1 MTQSGLSSKVALSD
15 FDIFSQFL
23 EKACGIVL
31 GKNKEYLVKSRLRKI
46 LNDNK
51 IDTLA
56 ELVKI
61 IERNPRDN
69 LRGKVIDAMTTN
81 ETLWFR
87 DNYPFEVFKKTILP
101 ELCKRYPNQRLRLWS
116 AACSSG
122 QEPYSISMA
131 TDEFERTSLGQLK
144 AGLQIIATDLS
155 NKVLAECRQGEYDSL
170 ALGRGLSEER
180 LKRYFNELQGKRW
193 EVKPEVKKRIE
204 FKELN
209 LQESYASLGKFDVV
223 FCRNVLIYFSAE
235 FKRDILTRIHKTL
248 KPGGYLFLGASEA
261 LNGLSDLYE
270 MVQCRPGIMYVSK
283 GEDVFARGSARSSSI
298 GSATTKSSPPTR
310 STSTTRST
318 SSPTTTTRPSTIRS
332 TPSQTTK
339 KPMST
344 TSDSSRF
351 KPKPTKE

>member
-56 ELVKI
+56 ELVKT
-61 IERNPRDN
+61 IERNPRDV

-87 DNYPFEVFKKTILP
+87 DNYPFEVFKNTILP
-101 ELCKRYPNQRLRLWS
+101 ELCKRYPNQRLRVWS

-155 NKVLAECRQGEYDSL
+155 NKVLAECRTGEYDSL
-170 ALGRGLSEER
+170 ALGRGLSDER

-193 EVKPEVKKRIE
+193 EVKPEIKKRIE

-223 FCRNVLIYFSAE
+223 FCRNVLIYFSAD
-235 FKRDILTRIHKTL
+235 FKRDILSRIHKTL

-261 LNGLSDLYE
+261 LNGLADLYE

-283 GEDVFARGSARSSSI
+283 GEDVFARSS
-298 GSATTKSSPPTR
+298 TKSSTFGSSTASAKTSSTTSR
-310 STSTTRST
+310 STAAT
-318 SSPTTTTRPSTIRS
+318 SPTTRPSTSRS
-332 TPSQTTK
+332 GVSSK
-339 KPMST
+339 T
-344 TSDSSRF
+344 TSSTKSQPSTF
-351 KPKPTKE
+351 KPKPKPTDR

>member
-1 MTQSGLSSKVALSD
+1 MTQSGLSSKVAVSD

-56 ELVKI
+56 ELVKT
-61 IERNPRDN
+61 IERNPRDI

-87 DNYPFEVFKKTILP
+87 DNYPFEVFKNTILP
-101 ELCKRYPNQRLRLWS
+101 ELCKRYPNQRLRVWS

-144 AGLQIIATDLS
+144 SGLQIIATDLS
-155 NKVLAECRQGEYDSL
+155 NKVLAECRTGEYDSL
-170 ALGRGLSEER
+170 ALGRGLSDER

-193 EVKPEVKKRIE
+193 EVKPEIKKRIE

-223 FCRNVLIYFSAE
+223 FCRNVLIYFSAD
-235 FKRDILTRIHKTL
+235 FKRDILSRIHKTL

-261 LNGLSDLYE
+261 LNGLADLYE

-283 GEDVFARGSARSSSI
+283 GEDVFARGS
-298 GSATTKSSPPTR
+298 SAKSSAFGSSAASAKSTSR
-310 STSTTRST
+310 STTTTPSTTRS
-318 SSPTTTTRPSTIRS
+318 STTRSGIS
-332 TPSQTTK
+332 SKTTS
-339 KPMST
+339 ST
-344 TSDSSRF
+344 TSQSSAF
-351 KPKPTKE
+351 KPRPKPKSTDR